1 MTTFARVLLAIMA
14 LSVFLMQVGDARVL
28 QEAPEAEE
36 LEEET
41 LQETVPGGW
50 MEVTDV
56 RSWQKR
62 DTSGKVGWI

>member
-1 MTTFARVLLAIMA
+1 MTTFARVLLAFMA
-14 LSVFLMQVGDARVL
+14 LSVFLMQGGDARVL

-62 DTSGKVGWI
+62 DMSGELG

>member
-1 MTTFARVLLAIMA
+1 MATFVRVLLAFMA
-14 LSVFLMQVGDARVL
+14 LSLFLMQGGDARVL

-36 LEEET
+36 LEEEAFEET
-41 LQETVPGGW
+41 LPGGW

-62 DTSGKVGWI
+62 DVSGKVGWI

>member
-1 MTTFARVLLAIMA
+1 MTTFARVLLAFMA
-14 LSVFLMQVGDARVL
+14 LSVFLMQGGDARVL

-62 DTSGKVGWI
+62 DMRGELG